1 MKEKGQ
7 IIKYTIVPRN
17 DNDDYDSNFRLSLTE
32 FAKSLDGKA
41 LLAPLILY
49 NSDLDI
55 PMDMDDSL
63 EEYMVYTDK
72 DNILDVIR
80 RQELTD
86 VFRSLVVHGFDIS
99 LDEVRDVYC
108 PLARRNQADICI
120 NTIQDLELDNNLTFY
135 LYDDLDQCPEEE
147 WQETKDNLRQDM
159 KDYIDEYK
167 AIEEMDDDDLFD
179 LLPLFF
185 EDETI
190 QSFKKIMEPKEDKK
204 KEEQKESSKKD
215 VDLPTPIPLFDTVD
229 ITNLSVPEKEE
240 RPKMITVSYE
250 CDGYIALNKVDD
262 DLYTIEDDD
271 YEVLMSADQIDFIV
285 QAYNRI
291 KDKPVK

>member
-17 DNDDYDSNFRLSLTE
+17 DKDDYDSNFRLSLTE
-32 FAKSLDGKA
+32 FAKSLDGKV

-63 EEYMVYTDK
+63 EEYIIYTDE
-72 DNILDVIR
+72 DNLLDTIR
-80 RQELTD
+80 KQETLD
-86 VFRSLVVHGFDIS
+86 VFRSLVIHGFDVS
-99 LDEVRDVYC
+99 LDDVRDVYC

-147 WQETKDNLRQDM
+147 WQETKDNLEQDM
-159 KDYIDEYK
+159 KDYIEEYR
-167 AIEEMDDDDLFD
+167 AIEDMDDDEIFD

-190 QSFKKIMEPKEDKK
+190 QSFKKIMDSK
-204 KEEQKESSKKD
+204 KEVKEEKKDEVPLKKD
-215 VDLPTPIPLFDTVD
+215 VMPIPLFDN
-229 ITNLSVPEKEE
+229 ITTNEPEQKE
-240 RPKMITVSYE
+240 RPKAITVSYE
-250 CDGYIALNKVDD
+250 YDGYIALNKLDD

-271 YEVLMSADQIDFIV
+271 YEVLMSAEQIDFIV

>member
-17 DNDDYDSNFRLSLTE
+17 DKDDYDSNFRLSLTE
-32 FAKSLDGKA
+32 FAKSLDGKV

-63 EEYMVYTDK
+63 EEYIIYTDE
-72 DNILDVIR
+72 DNLLDTIR
-80 RQELTD
+80 KQETLD
-86 VFRSLVVHGFDIS
+86 VFRSLVIHGFDVS
-99 LDEVRDVYC
+99 LDDVRDVYC

-147 WQETKDNLRQDM
+147 WQETKDNLEQDM
-159 KDYIDEYK
+159 KDYIEEYR
-167 AIEEMDDDDLFD
+167 AIEDMDDDEIFD

-190 QSFKKIMEPKEDKK
+190 QSFKKIMDS
-204 KEEQKESSKKD
+204 KEEVKEEKKDEVPLKKD
-215 VDLPTPIPLFDTVD
+215 VMPIPLFDN
-229 ITNLSVPEKEE
+229 IKTNEPKQEE
-240 RPKMITVSYE
+240 RPKAITVSYE
-250 CDGYIALNKVDD
+250 YDGYIALNKLDD

-271 YEVLMSADQIDFIV
+271 YEVLMSAEQIDFIV

>member
-17 DNDDYDSNFRLSLTE
+17 DKDDYDSNFRLSLTE
-32 FAKSLDGKA
+32 FAKSLDGKV

-63 EEYMVYTDK
+63 EEYIIYTDE
-72 DNILDVIR
+72 DNLLDTIR
-80 RQELTD
+80 KQETLD
-86 VFRSLVVHGFDIS
+86 VFRSLVIHGFDVS
-99 LDEVRDVYC
+99 LDDVRDVYC

-147 WQETKDNLRQDM
+147 WQETKDNLEQDM
-159 KDYIDEYK
+159 KDYIEEYR
-167 AIEEMDDDDLFD
+167 AIEDMDDDEIFD

-190 QSFKKIMEPKEDKK
+190 QSFKKIMDS
-204 KEEQKESSKKD
+204 KEEVKEEKKDEVPLKKD
-215 VDLPTPIPLFDTVD
+215 VMPIPLFDN
-229 ITNLSVPEKEE
+229 ITTNEPEQKE
-240 RPKMITVSYE
+240 RPKAITVSYE
-250 CDGYIALNKVDD
+250 YDGYIALNKLDD

-271 YEVLMSADQIDFIV
+271 YEVLMSAEQIDFIV

>member
-17 DNDDYDSNFRLSLTE
+17 DKDDYDSNFRLSLTE
-32 FAKSLDGKA
+32 FAKSLDGKV

-63 EEYMVYTDK
+63 EEYIIYTDE
-72 DNILDVIR
+72 DNLLDTIKK
-80 RQELTD
+80 QETLD
-86 VFRSLVVHGFDIS
+86 VFRSLVIHGFDVS

-108 PLARRNQADICI
+108 PLARRNQADVCI

-147 WQETKDNLRQDM
+147 WQETKDNLEQDM
-159 KDYIDEYK
+159 KDYIEEYR
-167 AIEEMDDDDLFD
+167 AIEDMDDDELFD

-190 QSFKKIMEPKEDKK
+190 QSFKKIMDSKEDKK
-204 KEEQKESSKKD
+204 EKEEEKDEVPLKKD
-215 VDLPTPIPLFDTVD
+215 VMPIPLFDNIKV
-229 ITNLSVPEKEE
+229 NEPKQEE
-240 RPKMITVSYE
+240 RPKAITVSYE
-250 CDGYIALNKVDD
+250 YDGYIALNKLDD

-271 YEVLMSADQIDFIV
+271 YEVLMSAEQIDFIV

>member
-17 DNDDYDSNFRLSLTE
+17 DKDDYDSNFRLSLTE
-32 FAKSLDGKA
+32 FAKSLDGKV

-63 EEYMVYTDK
+63 EEYMIYTDE
-72 DNILDVIR
+72 DNLLDTIR
-80 RQELTD
+80 KQETLD
-86 VFRSLVVHGFDIS
+86 VFRSLVIHGFDVS
-99 LDEVRDVYC
+99 LDDVRDVYC

-147 WQETKDNLRQDM
+147 WQETKDNLEQDM
-159 KDYIDEYK
+159 KDYIEEYR
-167 AIEEMDDDDLFD
+167 AIEDMDDDEIFD

-190 QSFKKIMEPKEDKK
+190 QSFKKIMDS
-204 KEEQKESSKKD
+204 KEEVKEEKKDEVPLKKD
-215 VDLPTPIPLFDTVD
+215 VMPIPLFDN
-229 ITNLSVPEKEE
+229 IKTNEPKQEE
-240 RPKMITVSYE
+240 RPKAITVSYE
-250 CDGYIALNKVDD
+250 YDGYIALNKLDD

-271 YEVLMSADQIDFIV
+271 YEVLMSAEQIDFIV